1 MTITIKF
8 RQIFKNMLKKL
19 NISYKLMFFSLVL
32 MLIIF
37 FIKFNQLPP
46 QIPLFYSYLEG
57 DNQIADL
64 FMIFLLPL
72 FSLLLI
78 SVNNLIYKIWFN
90 NNFFVSKV
98 VYYINITTIIL
109 LTFIFVRIIFLT
121 T

>member
-1 MTITIKF
+1 
-8 RQIFKNMLKKL
+8 MLKQL
-19 NISYKLMFFSLVL
+19 NLSYKAMFFSLVL
-32 MLIIF
+32 MLIAF
-37 FIKFNQLPP
+37 FIKLNKLPP

-57 DNQIADL
+57 DDQITDL

-78 SVNNLIYKIWFN
+78 SINNLIYKIWFDN
-90 NNFFVSKV
+90 NLFVNKV
-98 VYYINITTIIL
+98 IGYINITIIIL